1 MDYVGQVILIVI
13 SMVFVSNFVLAK
25 FLGLCPFLGVSRKT
39 DSAVGMGLAVIFV
52 MTMTSIVTYYLFRY
66 VLEPGPENVFR
77 GLIGEQTSLTPVLK
91 VISYILVIAALV
103 QFVEIV
109 LKKSAP
115 ALYKALGI
123 YLPLIT
129 TNCAV
134 MGVALL
140 NTTDAPAM
148 IRRLGLVGVLA
159 QGVGAGVGFLLA
171 MMLMSGIRERLEVM
185 PVPKALRGIPIALIC
200 TGMMALAFM
209 GFQGMI
215 KIE

>member
-1 MDYVGQVILIVI
+1 MDVVGQVILIVI

-25 FLGLCPFLGVSRKT
+25 FLGLCPFLGVTRKT

-52 MTMTSIVTYYLFRY
+52 MTMTSVVTYFLFRY

-77 GLIGEQTSLTPVLK
+77 GLIGEETSLTPVLK

-109 LKKSAP
+109 LKKTAP

-140 NTTDAPAM
+140 NTTDAPVM
-148 IRRLGLVGVLA
+148 IRRMGFVGVLA
-159 QGVGAGVGFLLA
+159 QAVGAGVGFLLA
-171 MMLMSGIRERLEVM
+171 MMLRSGIRERLEVM
-185 PVPKALRGIPIALIC
+185 PVPRALRGVPIALIC

-215 KIE
+215 RIE